1 MKGSILIQTS
11 TQSKMFGQFLKSR
24 RERLQP
30 EEAGIQMTSG
40 RRRTPGL
47 RREEVAFLSHVSV
60 TYYTWLEQGK
70 DIHPSREVLRN
81 ISRALQL
88 NPDEQEHLFNL
99 AYNESFSLPI
109 EKQYD
114 NSLQATIDRLPFPS
128 FVTDQRSQVIFWNQ
142 ETEKMIFPFSFC
154 VPEER
159 YFLQLLFLQPSFRER
174 IQNWSEFSTYSV
186 AVWRGNYERYP
197 EDPILNQLLLNLK
210 QQSKLFQNLWDQH
223 DIKQKKI
230 SFISINDEQDRTHH
244 FRIHSASQVD
254 GNEDLH
260 WCMYVPVS

>member
-1 MKGSILIQTS
+1 MQTS
-11 TQSKMFGQFLKSR
+11 MSSKMFGKFLKSR
-24 RERLQP
+24 RERIQP
-30 EEAGIQMTSG
+30 EEAGIHMTSG

-70 DIHPSREVLRN
+70 DIHPSREVLIN

-88 NPDEQEHLFNL
+88 SPDEQEHLFNL
-99 AYNESFSLPI
+99 AYNETFSLPI

-114 NSLQATIDRLPFPS
+114 DSLQATVNKLPFPS
-128 FVTDQRSQVIFWNQ
+128 FITDQRSKVIFWNL
-142 ETEKMIFPFSFC
+142 ETERMIFPFSSC
-154 VPEER
+154 APEER
-159 YFLQLLFLQPSFRER
+159 YLLQLLFLESSVRDR

-186 AVWRGNYERYP
+186 AVWRSNYDRYP
-197 EDPILNQLLLNLK
+197 EDPILNQLLINLK
-210 QQSKLFQNLWDQH
+210 RQSKMFQKLWDQH
-223 DIKQKKI
+223 NIQQKKV
-230 SFISINDEQDRTHH
+230 SFISINDEQNQTNN
-244 FRIHSASQVD
+244 FRIHSASHVD

>member
-1 MKGSILIQTS
+1 MQTS
-11 TQSKMFGQFLKSR
+11 IHSKMFGQFLKSR
-24 RERLQP
+24 RERIQP

-70 DIHPSREVLRN
+70 DIHPSREVLIN

-88 NPDEQEHLFNL
+88 SPDEQEHLFNL
-99 AYNESFSLPI
+99 AYNETFSLPI

-114 NSLQATIDRLPFPS
+114 DSLQDTVDKLPFPS
-128 FVTDQRSQVIFWNQ
+128 FITDQRSKVIFWNL
-142 ETEKMIFPFSFC
+142 ETERMIFPFSSC

-159 YFLQLLFLQPSFRER
+159 YFLQLLFLEPSFRDR

-197 EDPILNQLLLNLK
+197 EDPILNQLLINLK

-223 DIKQKKI
+223 NIQKKKV
-230 SFISINDEQDRTHH
+230 SFISINDEQNQTNN
-244 FRIHSASQVD
+244 FRIHSASHVD

>member
-1 MKGSILIQTS
+1 MQTS
-11 TQSKMFGQFLKSR
+11 IASKMFGQFLKSR
-24 RERLQP
+24 RERIQP
-30 EEAGIQMTSG
+30 EEAGIKMASG

-70 DIHPSREVLRN
+70 DIHPSREVLMN

-88 NPDEQEHLFNL
+88 NSDEQEHLFNL
-99 AYNESFSLPI
+99 AFNETFSLPT

-114 NSLQATIDRLPFPS
+114 HSLQDTVDKLPFPS
-128 FVTDQRSQVIFWNQ
+128 YISDQRSKIIFWNP
-142 ETEKMIFPFSFC
+142 EMERTIFPFSTC
-154 VPEER
+154 APGEK
-159 YFLQLLFLQPSFRER
+159 YLLQLLFLEPSMQER
-174 IQNWSEFSTYSV
+174 IQNWSEISTHSV
-186 AVWRGNYERYP
+186 AVWRGYYERYP
-197 EDPILNQLLLNLK
+197 EDPIMNQLLINLK

-223 DIKQKKI
+223 NIQQKKKA
-230 SFISINDEQDRTHH
+230 SFISINVKQGQVKKY
-244 FRIHSASQVD
+244 RIHSTSNVD